1 MVACFATGQT
11 VADYFEFALGE
22 LNEGCNG
29 VVDIMSGGDPKTQM
43 GLLTSKLAEV
53 VSGQIMESL
62 MVLAYSLAVLFFLIA
77 MIQLVNQDRLTIE
90 VFIKFF
96 AKLVISIFCIS
107 ITPTI
112 YEYSL
117 KFGDELSRLFAGL
130 NMGADGSDI
139 TSVSPE
145 IVTQLDEKLGTN
157 IAGYIS
163 ACLMSFVSIIPI
175 CILAMGIRIIT
186 YVIAFTRI
194 IELNVRACFLP
205 IASALMSDDGW
216 RGTGGRYIRK
226 FVAICCQSAVLV
238 CVAKIGTYAFSILS
252 KNIIENLAGT
262 ISGTGNPIMAMGG
275 DLVILCGLGVAMVS
289 VMMKSIGI
297 VNDAFGG

>member
-1 MVACFATGQT
+1 MVACFATGRT
-11 VADYFEFALGE
+11 VVDYFEFALSE
-22 LNEGCNG
+22 LNEGCNS
-29 VVDIMSGGDPKTQM
+29 VVNIMSGTDPKTQM
-43 GLLTSKLAEV
+43 GTLTSKLTEV
-53 VSGQIMESL
+53 VSGPILESL
-62 MVLAYSLAVLFFLIA
+62 MTLAYSLAVLFFLIA
-77 MIQLVNQDRLTIE
+77 MIQLINQDRLTIE

-96 AKLVISIFCIS
+96 AKLVIAVFCIS

-112 YEYSL
+112 YEYCL
-117 KFGDELSRLFAGL
+117 KFGDELSSLFAGI
-130 NMGADGSDI
+130 NIGAEGSDI
-139 TSVSPE
+139 TTVDSSV
-145 IVTQLDEKLGTN
+145 ITQLDEKLGTN
-157 IAGYIS
+157 IAGYLG

-186 YVIAFTRI
+186 YVIAFTRL

-252 KNIIENLAGT
+252 QNIIGNLAGT
-262 ISGTGNPIMAMGG
+262 ITGASNPVLAMGG
-275 DLVILCGLGVAMVS
+275 DLVILVGLGIAMVS
-289 VMMKSIGI
+289 VMFKSIGI